1 MQQHFYWWYWKLWLI
16 NLYEGKYMGRVLN
29 NPDRDCLKYTK
40 TFLRK
45 VSYGN
50 TLVIS
55 WIGKKYIYLFFQ
67 LVVYNVLLYGS
78 EICMITK
85 PTLLVYGVVWWLGG
99 YSHFLVF
106 DLILISALEYIRY
119 MMMYSTDV
127 RIMSTVIYSFCDI
140 VQKHCA

>member
-1 MQQHFYWWYWKLWLI
+1 
-16 NLYEGKYMGRVLN
+16 MGRVLN

-55 WIGKKYIYLFFQ
+55 WIGKKYIYLFVQ

-85 PTLLVYGVVWWLGG
+85 PKLLVYGVV
-99 YSHFLVF
+99 
-106 DLILISALEYIRY
+106 
-119 MMMYSTDV
+119 
-127 RIMSTVIYSFCDI
+127 
-140 VQKHCA
+140 